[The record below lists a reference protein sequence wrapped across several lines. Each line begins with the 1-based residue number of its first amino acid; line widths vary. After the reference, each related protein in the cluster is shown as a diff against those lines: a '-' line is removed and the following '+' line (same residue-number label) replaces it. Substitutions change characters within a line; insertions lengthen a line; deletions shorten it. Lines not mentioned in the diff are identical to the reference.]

1 MVIQKTKTKTFFQSA
16 DSLTIMSTISQ
27 LIEESG
33 AIKHGKFTLTS
44 GIESNYYID
53 KYLFETQPDIL
64 GPIAL
69 EISDMLDSNSL
80 DVVAGP
86 ELGAV
91 PLVTAVSLTTGLN
104 AAFIRKNEQDHGTKS
119 RIEGVI
125 QSGQSVVLLEDVTT
139 TGSTM
144 LDSVDLIENTIGAN
158 IKRLIVIVDRNEGAV
173 ENFKNH
179 GLDLEYLVQIG
190 TDIKI
195 S

>member
-1 MVIQKTKTKTFFQSA
+1 MVIQKTKTKTFFQSEG
-16 DSLTIMSTISQ
+16 SLTIMSTISQ

-44 GIESNYYID
+44 GTESNYYID

>member
-1 MVIQKTKTKTFFQSA
+1 
-16 DSLTIMSTISQ
+16 MSTISQ

-33 AIKHGKFTLTS
+33 AIKYGKFTLAS
-44 GIESNYYID
+44 GTESNYYID

-69 EISDMLDSNSL
+69 EISDMIDSNML

-104 AAFIRKNEQDHGTKS
+104 AAFIRKSEKDHGTKS
-119 RIEGVI
+119 RIEGVL

-190 TDIKI
+190 TDIKTN
-195 S
+195 